1 MITSDI
7 AFLKNILTDTVI
19 KIVAN
24 KKDLVT
30 EKQISELSEKMPQQ
44 WNYLT
49 SAKTGENVEKMFIE
63 LVLKLI

>member
-24 KKDLVT
+24 KKDLVK

-49 SAKTGENVEKMFIE
+49 STKTGENVEKMFLK

>member
-7 AFLKNILTDTVI
+7 AFLKNILPITVI

-30 EKQISELSEKMPQQ
+30 ETQTSELSEKMPQQ
-44 WNYLT
+44 WGYLT